1 MGKWITTEAPCPL
14 CGQFIAVD
22 IMEGATDARKA
33 ELAQAHCTCA
43 GAERKRVLDAAY
55 ATLDS
60 VCGAESTQRG
70 FDWPLGDDT
79 IDALRRI
86 ATAMVDEEL
95 REAKLRAS
103 TGDEITIKSGLHGK
117 VKVKRICKKQVEL

>member
-14 CGQFIAVD
+14 CGQFIAVE

-43 GAERKRVLDAAY
+43 GAERKRMLDAAY

-79 IDALRRI
+79 INVLRRI
-86 ATAMVDEEL
+86 ATAIVDEEL
-95 REAKLRAS
+95 REAKLRAP
-103 TGDEITIKSGLHGK
+103 TGDEITIKSGPNGK
-117 VKVKRICKKQVEL
+117 VKVKRTCKKQVEL

>member
-1 MGKWITTEAPCPL
+1 MGKRITTEAPCPL
-14 CGQFIAVD
+14 CGQLIAVE

-43 GAERKRVLDAAY
+43 GAERKRILDAAY

-79 IDALRRI
+79 INVLRRI
-86 ATAMVDEEL
+86 VTAVADEEL
-95 REAKLRAS
+95 REAKLRAP
-103 TGDEITIKSGLHGK
+103 TGDEITIKSGLNGK
-117 VKVKRICKKQVEL
+117 IKVKRTCKKQVEL